1 MLPGT
6 VRSHLAEHF
15 SWLEPGKVNLPTS
28 SKKCDTEIT
37 AQVGGPKGTQFAAL
51 LGEALLGAAQ
61 NALLLELQDQGP
73 WIQGSDY
80 LFFCRDRNYGLN
92 SQVHG

>member
-1 MLPGT
+1 L
-6 VRSHLAEHF
+6 S
-15 SWLEPGKVNLPTS
+15 LEKVNLPTN
-28 SKKCDTEIT
+28 SKKCDTEFT

-61 NALLLELQDQGP
+61 NALLLELRDQGP

-80 LFFCRDRNYGLN
+80 FFTETETMD
-92 SQVHG
+92 